1 MVVVVAVRARAQ
13 WVPSS
18 IAMDPG
24 AASWFCEQQ
33 TVQGGA
39 SPPATAELQWP
50 LRCKGCSLRFIW
62 GQIEFKG
69 VGVPEGETEVLVGR
83 ASRGVARP
91 FRYSEHGSGGMAR
104 LWGVSPL
111 RNVLTA
117 GSRRL
122 SRRAG
127 APNALAASTC
137 LSNHSGQNVSAMDAA
152 TARSPVCAI
161 FSPEPQPVAAH
172 SSRHLMT
179 TNFLHH
185 SSKAQ
190 PTGAARL
197 AAFHIVA
204 LPLFI
209 GPQLHEHI
217 CYMRA
222 SGRARRRLRRVS
234 M

>member
-1 MVVVVAVRARAQ
+1 M
-13 WVPSS
+13 
-18 IAMDPG
+18 
-24 AASWFCEQQ
+24 
-33 TVQGGA
+33 
-39 SPPATAELQWP
+39 
-50 LRCKGCSLRFIW
+50 
-62 GQIEFKG
+62 
-69 VGVPEGETEVLVGR
+69 PEGETEVLVGR

-91 FRYSEHGSGGMAR
+91 FGYGEHGSGGMAK
-104 LWGVSPL
+104 LWDVSPL

-122 SRRAG
+122 SSRAG

-204 LPLFI
+204 LPFI

-222 SGRARRRLRRVS
+222 SGRARRRLRHVS